1 MKILT
6 IFPIIF
12 LFLFNSINAQTA
24 YIVGEY
30 ETEYHIILSATG
42 DMKLEKA
49 LITYGFS
56 NYSVTLSDYTTEHKA
71 EEMIIVE
78 DVLVFDTDSTINM
91 VAYYG
96 DAIEAFV
103 YTTKQDKLIYLKTVS
118 RKGTVFSYADK
129 KKAMNFYR
137 SMLNYK
143 LVTHKGLRR

>member
-1 MKILT
+1 
-6 IFPIIF
+6 
-12 LFLFNSINAQTA
+12 
-24 YIVGEY
+24 
-30 ETEYHIILSATG
+30 
-42 DMKLEKA
+42 MKLEKA

-71 EEMIIVE
+71 EEMIVVE
-78 DVLVFDTDSTINM
+78 DVLIFDTDSIINM

-96 DAIEAFV
+96 DGIEAFR
-103 YTTKQDKLIYLKTVS
+103 YTTKQDELDYLKVIS
-118 RKGTVFSYADK
+118 RKGTVYSYANK